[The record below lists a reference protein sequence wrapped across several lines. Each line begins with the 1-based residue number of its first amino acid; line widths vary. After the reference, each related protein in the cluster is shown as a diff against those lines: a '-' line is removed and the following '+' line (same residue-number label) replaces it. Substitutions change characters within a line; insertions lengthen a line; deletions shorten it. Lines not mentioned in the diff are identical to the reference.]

1 MSHTHVIDPVNRIE
15 GDLAIELTVD
25 ENNKIE
31 DAKCLG
37 FVYRG
42 LENIFIGR
50 KPFDA
55 MRLSQRA
62 CGVCP
67 VSHGTAGAYA
77 IEAAADF
84 KIPRNAELIRDIV
97 LGANFIVSHATHF
110 YFMWGPDLVNHAYKD
125 YELYPEIVKRF
136 DPLQSPHLK
145 AILKE
150 ARIPLHS
157 VVATFG
163 GKFPHPMHAVP
174 GGVTCF
180 PKQIEINKV
189 VSILSEVKEFIE
201 REILNGITVEDWLTV
216 NSVNDVLE
224 LMNDDRFKNSDVGLF
239 IRIGQDLGLHK
250 FGEGSPHNFLSYG
263 FGHNNDGSW
272 LFKPGYVENG
282 VYSQLD
288 IDKVTE
294 ETGHSYYETEE
305 QPRNPKEGITRP
317 VPNKDGAYSWLKAAR
332 YDKKVIEAGPLARQ
346 MVNGDPLITDL
357 VNTFGVNTFTRTLA
371 RLHECLL
378 ILPKLIGWVDEI
390 DLTKPFYSK
399 FPKII
404 TDGQGVG
411 LTEAPRGALGH
422 WVNIKNSLIKSYQ
435 IITPT
440 TFNCAPL
447 DSFGQKGAVEQALTG
462 VQLRDRDS
470 ILEAGHI
477 VRSFDPCISC
487 SIHAVGSEKKRI
499 FIEHSH

>member
-1 MSHTHVIDPVNRIE
+1 MSHTHVIDPLNRIE

-25 ENNKIE
+25 DNNKIE

-77 IEAAADF
+77 IEAAAGF
-84 KIPRNAELIRDIV
+84 KAPRNAQLIRDIV
-97 LGANFIVSHATHF
+97 LGANTIVSHATHF
-110 YFMWGPDLVNHAYKD
+110 YFMWGPDLVNQAYKD

-180 PKQIEINKV
+180 PKQIEMNKV
-189 VSILSEVKEFIE
+189 ISILSEVKEFIE
-201 REILNGITVEDWLTV
+201 KEILNGVTVEDWLRV
-216 NSVNDVLE
+216 KSVNDVLG
-224 LMNDDRFKNSDVGLF
+224 LMNDERFRDSDVGLF
-239 IRIGQDLGLHK
+239 VKAGQDLGLHEM
-250 FGEGSPHNFLSYG
+250 GEGSPQNFLAYG
-263 FGHNNDGSW
+263 FGHESDDSW

-282 VYSQLD
+282 IYSELD

-294 ETGHSYYETEE
+294 GTSYSYYENEE
-305 QPRNPKEGITRP
+305 QPRNPKEGVTKPIP
-317 VPNKDGAYSWLKAAR
+317 HKDGAYSWLKAAR
-332 YDKKVIEAGPLARQ
+332 YGGKVVEVGPLARQ
-346 MVNGDPLITDL
+346 IVNEDPLITDL

-378 ILPKLIGWVDEI
+378 ILPKLIAWVDEI
-390 DLTKPFYSK
+390 DITKPFYSE
-399 FPKII
+399 FPEI

-411 LTEAPRGALGH
+411 LAEAPRGALGH
-422 WVNIKNSLIKSYQ
+422 WVNIENSVIKSYQ

-447 DSFGQKGAVEQALTG
+447 DSDGQKGAVEQALIG
-462 VQLRDRDS
+462 VQLKDKES

-487 SIHAVGSEKKRI
+487 SIHAVGSKKKHI